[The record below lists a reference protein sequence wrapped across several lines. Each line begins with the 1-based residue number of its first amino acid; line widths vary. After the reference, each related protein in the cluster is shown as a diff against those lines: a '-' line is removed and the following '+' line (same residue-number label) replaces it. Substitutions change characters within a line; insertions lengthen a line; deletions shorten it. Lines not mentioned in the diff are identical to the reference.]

1 MHHGF
6 WNVFNISGKGLPPIN
21 PSKSIKIL
29 HDTLYYI
36 IMPPLSHKYH
46 YPLIIIPITQAI
58 NHPHWWVSPINDHK
72 QKTAPH
78 V

>member
-1 MHHGF
+1 
-6 WNVFNISGKGLPPIN
+6 
-21 PSKSIKIL
+21 
-29 HDTLYYI
+29 
-36 IMPPLSHKYH
+36 MPPLSHKYH